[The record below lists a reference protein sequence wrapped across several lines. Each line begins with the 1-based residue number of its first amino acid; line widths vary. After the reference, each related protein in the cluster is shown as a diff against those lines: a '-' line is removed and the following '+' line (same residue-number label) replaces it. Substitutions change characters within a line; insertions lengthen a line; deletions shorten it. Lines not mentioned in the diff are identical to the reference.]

1 MMTVP
6 LLDMKLLHLRRKAE
20 IEQAVARCLEHQQFI
35 LGPEAAALE
44 EELAAWLEVPGWR
57 GVGTSSGTAALM
69 LALRLLELK
78 GDDEVI
84 VPAYSFM
91 STASTVALV
100 GARPVFADVD
110 PLTLNLTH
118 DAMVGALTTKTRA
131 VIAVHLFGRAADVVA
146 LRGALAAA
154 GRSDVRIIE
163 DAAQGLGARLD
174 GQPVCTLGDIACV
187 SFFPAKNLGAYGD
200 GGMVFV
206 RTDAEVQ
213 QLRMVRQ
220 HGFAAKYNSVVLGYN
235 ARLDGMQAAIV
246 RAKLPDLHAVEQ
258 ERRANAA
265 RYRALF
271 AAASLP
277 EGFAL
282 PPDDGSNDR
291 FYHVYNQFVVR
302 APRRDEL
309 AAYLD
314 KRAIGSAVYYPKTL
328 AQQPS
333 LAEFVP
339 AGTSFPNAEAA
350 TRDSL
355 ALPIFPGLTAAQ
367 QAYVVEAV
375 ADFYSAG

>member
-6 LLDMKLLHLRRKAE
+6 LLDMKLLHLRRKQQ
-20 IEQAVARCLEHQQFI
+20 IEEAVARCLEHQQFI

-69 LALRLLELK
+69 LALRLLELG

-84 VPAYSFM
+84 VPVYSFM

-100 GARPVFADVD
+100 GARPVFVDVD
-110 PLTLNLTH
+110 ASSLNLT
-118 DAMVGALTTKTRA
+118 APAVVAALTERTRA
-131 VIAVHLFGRAADVVA
+131 VIAVHLFGRAADVPSIRAA
-146 LRGALAAA
+146 LDAA

-174 GQPVCTLGDIACV
+174 GQAVCTLGDVACV

-206 RTDAEVQ
+206 RTEEEVQ
-213 QLRMVRQ
+213 TLRKVRQ

-235 ARLDGMQAAIV
+235 ARLDGMQAAIL
-246 RAKLPDLHAVEQ
+246 RAKLPDLHAVEA
-258 ERRANAA
+258 ERRANAE

-271 AAASLP
+271 AEVALP
-277 EGFAL
+277 EAFVL
-282 PPDDGSNDR
+282 PVGDGEGGR

-302 APRRDEL
+302 APLRDAL
-309 AAYLD
+309 AAHLE
-314 KRAIGSAVYYPKTL
+314 KQGIGTAVYYPKTL

-333 LAEFVP
+333 LAGFVP
-339 AGTSFPNAEAA
+339 SGASFPAAEAA
-350 TRDSL
+350 TMDSL
-355 ALPIFPGLTAAQ
+355 ALPIFPGLTEAQ
-367 QAYVVEAV
+367 QRHVVAQIAAFYAAV
-375 ADFYSAG
+375 

>member
-20 IEQAVARCLEHQQFI
+20 IEQAVARCLDHQQFI

-69 LALRLLELK
+69 LALRLLDLS

-100 GARPVFADVD
+100 GARPVFVDVD
-110 PLTLNLTH
+110 AASLNLTPE
-118 DAMVGALTTKTRA
+118 AVVAGLTPKTRA
-131 VIAVHLFGRAADVVA
+131 VIAVHLFGRAADVGGIRSA
-146 LRGALAAA
+146 LDKA

-206 RTDAEVQ
+206 RSEAEVQ

-220 HGFAAKYNSVVLGYN
+220 HGFAGKYNSVVLGYN
-235 ARLDGMQAAIV
+235 ARLDGMQAAIL
-246 RAKLPDLHAVEQ
+246 RAKLPDLHAVE
-258 ERRANAA
+258 ESRRSNAA

-271 AAASLP
+271 AAGSLP
-277 EGFAL
+277 AGFAL
-282 PPDDGSNDR
+282 PADDGADGR

-309 AAYLD
+309 AAFLD
-314 KRAIGSAVYYPKTL
+314 QRGIGSAVYYPKTL

-333 LAEFVP
+333 LAAFVP
-339 AGTSFPNAEAA
+339 QGASFPNADAA

-355 ALPIFPGLTAAQ
+355 ALPIFPGLTEAQ
-367 QAYVVEAV
+367 QDYVVAAV